1 MPGVVRRAICPPPV
15 IDPFADRAR
24 TDGRR
29 FLMQRARFAAVL
41 AVLVAA
47 LASPADARSHAT
59 CRDGV
64 APKKQN
70 CPLGDCPAPAARCD
84 VGLACDGVCTFVVQ
98 QCEGG
103 TCHDVNVDVPVG
115 ETMMVVVSVDP
126 HRDMTLRCRKTRH
139 CEEIARALGGGRCG

>member
-1 MPGVVRRAICPPPV
+1 MY
-15 IDPFADRAR
+15 RAR
-24 TDGRR
+24 T
-29 FLMQRARFAAVL
+29 AAVL

-47 LASPADARSHAT
+47 LASTADARSHAT

-98 QCEGG
+98 QCEGAE
-103 TCHDVNVDVPVG
+103 CHDVNVDVPVG
-115 ETMMVVVSVDP
+115 QATMVVLSVGDP
-126 HRDMTLRCRKTRH
+126 NRKMTLRCRETRH
-139 CEEIARALGGGRCG
+139 CNEIGRLTVDGQLCG